1 MPHRPAVC
9 RAAPPSDRGRHRQT
23 DFGTTTA
30 PEIIEAIANAANV
43 FREDVGRYP
52 TQAEAQAGLVLAD
65 TQAALFTYLEREI
78 QVGDRVLWAEHDD
91 EGELLRPT
99 RDRSDDTLVF
109 AYGTVTAQPD
119 GWNGKNIIT
128 RDEGRT
134 AVIDREWLVK
144 VPEGEEAVGRP

>member
-1 MPHRPAVC
+1 
-9 RAAPPSDRGRHRQT
+9 
-23 DFGTTTA
+23 
-30 PEIIEAIANAANV
+30 
-43 FREDVGRYP
+43 
-52 TQAEAQAGLVLAD
+52 VLAD

-119 GWNGKNIIT
+119 GWNGDNIIT
-128 RDEGRT
+128 RDDGRT
-134 AVIDREWLVK
+134 VRLGREWLIK
-144 VPEGEEAVGRP
+144 MPAGE